1 MNPLAALKIKNMLT
15 VFKENHPKVPQFFK
29 AASGILDEGS
39 VVEMSITTSEGKRIV
54 TNIKVTESDL
64 EQIKEIRELF

>member
-29 AASGILDEGS
+29 VASGILDEGS

>member
-15 VFKENHPKVPQFFK
+15 VFRENHPKVPQFFK
-29 AASGILDEGS
+29 AAYGILDVGS

-54 TNIKVTESDL
+54 TNIKVSESDL
-64 EQIKEIRELF
+64 EQIREIKELF